1 MFRVASYNVLATAYI
16 KPRFYSHCDPAHLR
30 PDWRIPA
37 LVEHV
42 AALDADLIGLQE
54 VDAAIYAAL
63 EAGLSPRGY
72 AGHRAFKTE
81 RKPDG
86 CATFHRRAVFD
97 AGQVERV
104 AYGDGSGH
112 LALLMTLRHAGGT
125 LGLANTHLKWAPPG
139 TTHDLDQMR
148 ELLAALAMPERR
160 AATWI
165 VCGDFNARP
174 DSPVLGALADAGY
187 RASHADVIDA
197 FTCNPN
203 GAAKTIDYLCHTT
216 VLRAAPRPS
225 PPIDDRTPLPSIAQP
240 SDHLAVVADFEWM
253 PAGNRVHLL

>member
-16 KPRFYSHCDPAHLR
+16 RPRFYPHCDPAHLR
-30 PDWRIPA
+30 PAWRIPA

-42 AALDADLIGLQE
+42 ASLDADLIGLQE
-54 VDAAIYAAL
+54 VDAATYVAL

-72 AGHRAFKTE
+72 VGHRAPKTG

-112 LALLMTLRHAGGT
+112 IALLVTLRHAGGI

-139 TTHDLDQMR
+139 TAHDLDQMR
-148 ELLAALAMPERR
+148 ELLAALATPERS
-160 AATWI
+160 ATTWI
-165 VCGDFNARP
+165 VCGDFNAKP
-174 DSPVLGALADAGY
+174 DSPVLAALANAGY
-187 RASHADVIDA
+187 RASHAGMADA

-203 GAAKTIDYLCHTT
+203 GAAKAIDYLCHTAA
-216 VLRAAPRPS
+216 LRAAPHLLTPV
-225 PPIDDRTPLPSIAQP
+225 DDRTPLPSREQP
-240 SDHLAVVADFEWM
+240 SDHLAVISDFDWT
-253 PAGNRVHLL
+253 